1 MPLRVNFQA
10 FLCVVQKPGPIPLAL
25 FQKRAKHKSF
35 FVMGSGKTP
44 RYTKGRS
51 SLRGPETLE
60 KGTYGVK
67 LEVDIV

>member
-10 FLCVVQKPGPIPLAL
+10 FLCVVQKPAPIPLAL

-51 SLRGPETLE
+51 SLKRTRNLRERYLRGEA
-60 KGTYGVK
+60 
-67 LEVDIV
+67 